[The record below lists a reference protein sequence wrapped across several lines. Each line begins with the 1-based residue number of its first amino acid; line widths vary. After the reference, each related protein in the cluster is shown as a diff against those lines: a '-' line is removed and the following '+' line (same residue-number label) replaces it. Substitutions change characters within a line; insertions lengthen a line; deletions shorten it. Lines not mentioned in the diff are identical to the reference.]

1 MKKIFDQ
8 VSIKC
13 SQLTTRAYSTSFSLG
28 IQLLDKSL
36 RNSIHSIYGYVRFAD
51 EIVDTFHDFN
61 KEELLERFK
70 KDTFI
75 AIEEGISLNPIIN
88 SFQATVNR
96 YQIDHSL
103 ITLFLNS
110 MAMDLE
116 EQEFKKKNFNEY
128 ILGSAEVVGLMCLTV
143 FCNGNK
149 QQYEDLKP
157 FAMSLGAAFQKVNF
171 LRDINADYNDLGRSY
186 FPNVDLTKFDDNVK
200 TKIEFDIERDFEM
213 AKIGIKRLPKS
224 SRFGVY
230 LAYVYY
236 LALFNKIKNTPSF
249 DIMKVRIR
257 VPNNRKYS
265 LLFFSYLRYRL
276 NIIK

>member
-28 IQLLDKSL
+28 IQLLDKSV
-36 RNSIHSIYGYVRFAD
+36 RNSIHAIYGFVRFAD
-51 EIVDTFHDFN
+51 EIVDSFHDFN

-75 AIEEGISLNPIIN
+75 AIEEGISLNPIVN
-88 SFQATVNR
+88 SFQATVNK

-116 EQEFKKKNFNEY
+116 EQEFEKSNFNEY

-171 LRDINADYNDLGRSY
+171 LRDINADYNELGRSY
-186 FPNVDLTKFDDNVK
+186 FPNVDLTNFDDSVK
-200 TKIEFDIERDFEM
+200 TKIEMDIARDFEM

-265 LLFFSYLRYRL
+265 LLFLSYLRYRL

>member
-265 LLFFSYLRYRL
+265 LLFLSYLRYRL